1 MESSRR
7 FGEAIVD
14 SRVASARGGGSGT
27 DDVSLELRRG
37 DDGGMDW
44 IWSSKQ
50 TLRRNRTGESANET
64 LLVVAGGTVGEFV
77 PLYGGGDLYGGALID
92 GLMVF
97 E

>member
-1 MESSRR
+1 MESSKR
-7 FGEAIVD
+7 FGDVMVE

-37 DDGGMDW
+37 DSGIDW
-44 IWSSKQ
+44 TWSSKH
-50 TLRRNRTGESANET
+50 TLRRSRTGESAKET
-64 LLVVAGGTVGEFV
+64 LLVAVGGAIGGLV

-92 GLMVF
+92 GLIVF

>member
-7 FGEAIVD
+7 FGDVIVD

-27 DDVSLELRRG
+27 DDVSLEQRRG
-37 DDGGMDW
+37 DGGIDRT
-44 IWSSKQ
+44 WSSKH
-50 TLRRNRTGESANET
+50 TLRRSRTGESANET
-64 LLVVAGGTVGEFV
+64 LLVVAVGVIGGFV

-92 GLMVF
+92 GLIVF